1 MAATTIDETFD
12 HGADPRR
19 RRRRAMPRLGRY
31 ATHALMIAG
40 VLVTIFPFVWVALM
54 ATHTRSDIF
63 SSPPPFWIGGNLAQN
78 YAKLLEVMPFW
89 TILFN
94 SLWVSVA
101 GTAGAV
107 LFCSMCAY
115 GFFAYEFRGKNV
127 IFGIMIAS
135 MMVPPVLGLIPFF
148 LTVRFLGLLDTHLAI
163 WLPGIANAFGIFLVR
178 QYMVQSISRDLLDA
192 AKVDGASDFR
202 IFWSVVLPLIKPAL
216 ATLGIVMFIG
226 LWNNFLTPLIVLSSP
241 DKYVLTLAL
250 RSVQSIANSPWGAIM
265 LGTFLSMLP
274 LLIAFLF
281 FSRQMMA
288 GLTAGAVKG

>member
-1 MAATTIDETFD
+1 MTVVTMDAVPERTGTRRKG
-12 HGADPRR
+12 GAPVWGKV
-19 RRRRAMPRLGRY
+19 L
-31 ATHALMIAG
+31 THAVLIAG
-40 VLVTIFPFVWVALM
+40 VLVTVFPFVWVALM
-54 ATHTRSDIF
+54 GTHSRSEIY
-63 SSPPPFWIGGNLAQN
+63 SSPPPFWIGDDLPTN

-89 TILFN
+89 QVLLN

-107 LFCSMCAY
+107 LFCSMCAF
-115 GFFAYEFRGKNV
+115 GFFAYDFRGKNV

-135 MMVPPVLGLIPFF
+135 MMVPPVLTLIPFF
-148 LTVRFLGLLDTHLAI
+148 LTVKFLGLLDTHLAI
-163 WLPGIANAFGIFLVR
+163 WLPGVANAFGIFLIR
-178 QYMVQSISRDLLDA
+178 QYMVTSISRDLLDA

-202 IFWSVVLPLIKPAL
+202 IYWSVVLPLIKPAL

-250 RSVQSIANSPWGAIM
+250 RSVQSVANSPWGAIM
-265 LGTFLSMLP
+265 LGTFLSMVP
-274 LLIAFLF
+274 LLLAFLF

>member
-1 MAATTIDETFD
+1 MTTLDTQPPERRVV
-12 HGADPRR
+12 APRK
-19 RRRRAMPRLGRY
+19 RARSFPRIGKY
-31 ATHALMIAG
+31 ATHVVMITG
-40 VLVTIFPFVWVALM
+40 LLITIFPFAWVALM
-54 ATHTRSDIF
+54 ATHSRTEIY
-63 SSPPPFWIGGNLAQN
+63 SSPPPFWIGDNLAEN
-78 YAKLLEVMPFW
+78 YVKLLDVMPFW
-89 TILFN
+89 TVLFN
-94 SLWVSVA
+94 SLWVATA
-101 GTAGAV
+101 GTVGAV
-107 LFCSMCAY
+107 LFCSLCAY
-115 GFFAYEFRGKNV
+115 GFFAFNFRGKNL

-148 LTVRFLGLLDTHLAI
+148 LTVQFLGILDTHLAI
-163 WLPGIANAFGIFLVR
+163 WLPGIANAFGIFLIR
-178 QYMVQSISRDLLDA
+178 QYMVQSISPELLDA
-192 AKVDGASDFR
+192 AKVDGASEFR

-288 GLTAGAVKG
+288 GLTEGAVKG

>member
-1 MAATTIDETFD
+1 
-12 HGADPRR
+12 
-19 RRRRAMPRLGRY
+19 
-31 ATHALMIAG
+31 
-40 VLVTIFPFVWVALM
+40 M
-54 ATHTRSDIF
+54 ATHSRSEIY
-63 SSPPPFWIGGNLAQN
+63 SSPPPFWLGDNLVEN
-78 YAKLLEVMPFW
+78 YVKLLDVMPFW
-89 TILFN
+89 TVLFN
-94 SLWVSVA
+94 SLWVSFA

-115 GFFAYEFRGKNV
+115 GFFAYEFKGKNI

-148 LTVRFLGLLDTHLAI
+148 LTVRFLGILDTHLAI
-163 WLPGIANAFGIFLVR
+163 WLPGIANAFGIFLIR

-192 AKVDGASDFR
+192 AKVDGASEFR

-288 GLTAGAVKG
+288 GLTAGSVKG

>member
-1 MAATTIDETFD
+1 MTPLDTDAPERRVAI
-12 HGADPRR
+12 PRA
-19 RRRRAMPRLGRY
+19 RASRFPRLGGY
-31 ATHALMIAG
+31 ATHVAMIG
-40 VLVTIFPFVWVALM
+40 GLIVTIFPFVWVALM
-54 ATHTRSDIF
+54 ATHSRSEIY
-63 SSPPPFWIGGNLAQN
+63 SSPPPFWLGDNLAEN

-89 TILFN
+89 TVLLN

-101 GTAGAV
+101 GTAGAI

-115 GFFAYEFRGKNV
+115 GFFAFQFKGKNL

-148 LTVRFLGLLDTHLAI
+148 LTVQFLGILDTHLAI
-163 WLPGIANAFGIFLVR
+163 WLPGIANAFGIFLIR

-192 AKVDGASDFR
+192 AKVDGASEFR

>member
-1 MAATTIDETFD
+1 MAVATYERSLEDT
-12 HGADPRR
+12 GRPRPRR
-19 RRRRAMPRLGRY
+19 AAGLPWARIG
-31 ATHALMIAG
+31 THAVMIAG

-54 ATHTRSDIF
+54 GTHSRSEIY
-63 SSPPPFWIGGNLAQN
+63 SSPPPFWVGDNLGEN
-78 YAKLLEVMPFW
+78 YAKLLEIMPFW
-89 TILFN
+89 LILLN

-107 LFCSMCAY
+107 LFCSMCAF
-115 GFFAYEFRGKNV
+115 GFFAYDFRGKNV

-135 MMVPPVLGLIPFF
+135 MMVPPVLTLIPFF
-148 LTVRFLGLLDTHLAI
+148 LTVKFLGLLDTHLAL
-163 WLPGIANAFGIFLVR
+163 WLPGVANAFGIFLIR
-178 QYMVQSISRDLLDA
+178 QYMVTSISRDLLDA

-202 IFWSVVLPLIKPAL
+202 IYWSVVLPLIKPAL

-250 RSVQSIANSPWGAIM
+250 RSVQSLANSPWGAIM

-274 LLIAFLF
+274 LLLAFLF